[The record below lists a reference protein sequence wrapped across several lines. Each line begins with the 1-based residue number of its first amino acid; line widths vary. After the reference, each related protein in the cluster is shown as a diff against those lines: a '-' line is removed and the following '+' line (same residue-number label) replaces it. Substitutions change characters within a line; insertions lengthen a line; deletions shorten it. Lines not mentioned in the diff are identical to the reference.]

1 MLLEDGLGKVGMRNE
16 IKTEIQIGNIDDAE
30 IAQVADDNGSEEY
43 GAKDSKYLTTI
54 EAAKYMRRSRGWIL
68 NRKDIPYYRGKP
80 NLYLKRDLDTWLD
93 SFRRY
98 EPLETRR
105 RQ

>member
-1 MLLEDGLGKVGMRNE
+1 MRNE
-16 IKTEIQIGNIDDAE
+16 LHIDDQIGDAE
-30 IAQVADDNGSEEY
+30 NTQVADDNGSEEN
-43 GAKDSKYLTTI
+43 GANESKYLTTI

-98 EPLETRR
+98 EPLEMRR
-105 RQ
+105 RL

>member
-1 MLLEDGLGKVGMRNE
+1 MLLEDGLGKVGMLRDVDKQN
-16 IKTEIQIGNIDDAE
+16 KQNIDDE
-30 IAQVADDNGSEEY
+30 NTQVADDIGSEEN

-80 NLYLKRDLDTWLD
+80 NLYLKRDLDVWLD